1 MAPQT
6 DTIEIDRPPEE
17 VFAVAADP
25 TRFAEWQPDVIRV
38 DMLDAE
44 RFATVRRF
52 VGAQHTTLQRITA
65 NEPPRFFAAEG
76 VDGMIRPHATFTID
90 PLDGGTRSRVT
101 FTLDF
106 EGVGAGAAIL
116 PLVRRT
122 AGKRAP
128 VSYQHLKA
136 LLESSP

>member
-1 MAPQT
+1 MAPQSS
-6 DTIEIDRPPEE
+6 TIEIDRPPGE

-25 TRFAEWQPDVIRV
+25 TRFREWQPDVIRV

-76 VDGMIRPHATFTID
+76 VDGMIRPHAMFTIE
-90 PLDGGTRSRVT
+90 PLDGGARSRVT

-122 AGKRAP
+122 AAKRAA

-136 LLESSP
+136 LLEGTA